1 MNRQRRETIIQEI
14 EYWKRSRL
22 LPEHYCDYLLAL
34 YTEGDARSHGRRWRS
49 SLAAGLCLL
58 LPAAALVIYFTE
70 LSFVLQTLLFALFLA
85 ACLFFCW
92 RWRNKRELLH
102 FPLIGS
108 AWILLMAS
116 ILEVDRYFSQANGC
130 ASSCRARKLCSLV
143 CCRPPAS
150 PSLLFARRCQR
161 GVACNRRHLVALRRV
176 VAFSAT

>member
-70 LSFVLQTLLFALFLA
+70 LSFVLQTLLCALFFA
-85 ACLFFCW
+85 VCLFFCW
-92 RWRNKRELLH
+92 RWRNERQLLH

-108 AWILLMAS
+108 AWILLVAS
-116 ILEVDRYFSQANGC
+116 MLEVDRFFQGQAGALAAAVIGNCVLWFVVGRLLRLRYFSLAAVSGP
-130 ASSCRARKLCSLV
+130 L
-143 CCRPPAS
+143 
-150 PSLLFARRCQR
+150 
-161 GVACNRRHLVALRRV
+161 LVAAAIWWR
-176 VAFSAT
+176 

>member
-58 LPAAALVIYFTE
+58 LPAVALVIYFTE

-108 AWILLMAS
+108 AWILLVAS
-116 ILEVDRYFSQANGC
+116 ILEVDRYFPRQTGA
-130 ASSCRARKLCSLV
+130 
-143 CCRPPAS
+143 
-150 PSLLFARRCQR
+150 
-161 GVACNRRHLVALRRV
+161 LVAVVLGNCVLWFVVGRLLHLRY
-176 VAFSAT
+176 FSLAAVSGVLLVTAAIWWR